1 MKNVF
6 CFVAINF
13 CETDVNCSVISVV
26 SSNDDN
32 DIYNKEEG
40 VLEIFRLSV
49 DSKMRGR
56 GVALKLVDKVLQV
69 MIIMMKVRMVMMRG
83 GIKMIMIIVMT
94 EELQC
99 NHAGRQVSSG
109 E

>member
-1 MKNVF
+1 M
-6 CFVAINF
+6 
-13 CETDVNCSVISVV
+13 
-26 SSNDDN
+26 
-32 DIYNKEEG
+32 
-40 VLEIFRLSV
+40 LEIFRLSV

-56 GVALKLVDKVLQV
+56 GVALKLVEKVLQV
-69 MIIMMKVRMVMMRG
+69 MIIMMRVRMVMMRG
-83 GIKMIMIIVMT
+83 GIKMIMIIVMVT

>member
-1 MKNVF
+1 MENVF

-69 MIIMMKVRMVMMRG
+69 MLMMRVRMVMNRG
-83 GIKMIMIIVMT
+83 GIKMIMIIVMVT

>member
-1 MKNVF
+1 MENVF

-32 DIYNKEEG
+32 DINKEEG

-69 MIIMMKVRMVMMRG
+69 RIIMMRVRMVMMRG
-83 GIKMIMIIVMT
+83 GIKMIMIIVMVT